1 MKKTKISILK
11 ILIFKIIFNSFYE
24 LMYRYNDPEV
34 FGKITAMVQL
44 IHCIKNEIFHYGF
57 LQ

>member
-44 IHCIKNEIFHYGF
+44 IHCTKNEIFH
-57 LQ
+57 

>member
-11 ILIFKIIFNSFYE
+11 ISILRIIFNSFYE

-34 FGKITAMVQL
+34 FRKITAMVQV
-44 IHCIKNEIFHYGF
+44 IHCTKNEIFH
-57 LQ
+57 